1 MSGRATSDLA
11 LHDPRARIN
20 AAQVLIIGLSTMRD
34 QSEMYDRRESAY
46 CALGAR
52 ECTGRDAKAPGPYT
66 AGISHTPSDRRT
78 SLRHAQSMDGSDAF
92 SDQNIAARECRD
104 ESACLS
110 IQHETSDADHRNR
123 TTHGGD
129 EGLSALL
136 FA

>member
-20 AAQVLIIGLSTMRD
+20 AAQVLVIGLSTMRD

-52 ECTGRDAKAPGPYT
+52 AGARCDAAAPEPYT
-66 AGISHTPSDRRT
+66 TGFANTPSDRRA

-110 IQHETSDADHRNR
+110 IQHETRDADHRNR